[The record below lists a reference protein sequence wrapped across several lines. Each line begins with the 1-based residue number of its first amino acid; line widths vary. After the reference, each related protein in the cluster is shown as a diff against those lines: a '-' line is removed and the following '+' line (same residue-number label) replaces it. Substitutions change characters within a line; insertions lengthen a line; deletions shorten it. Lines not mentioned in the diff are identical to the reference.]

1 MSSHA
6 SSASHGNEMDHRKL
20 GIWVFLASEV
30 IFFAAIITTFLVY
43 RDKNVG
49 GPDQHQIL
57 SLLIPTINTVIL
69 LVSSVTMVMAL
80 ESIKVGKSKQTWI
93 WLVVTAMLGAT
104 FLVLKGTEYSE
115 LFAAGLT
122 PSANIFGSVYFML
135 TGFHAAHI
143 LIGIIWILSVV
154 AMTVRGRFS
163 ATNFLPVEIVGLYWH
178 FVDLV
183 WVAIFMIVYLLEQLP
198 FLPGTR

>member
-1 MSSHA
+1 MSTQA
-6 SSASHGNEMDHRKL
+6 STHGNELDHRKL

-43 RDKNVG
+43 RDKSVG
-49 GPDQHQIL
+49 GPEPRHIL
-57 SLLIPTINTVIL
+57 SLLIPTINTIVL
-69 LVSSVTMVMAL
+69 LISSVTMVMAL
-80 ESIKVGKSKQTWI
+80 EAIKASKSARAWQ
-93 WLVVTAMLGAT
+93 WLVVTALLGAT
-104 FLVLKGTEYSE
+104 FLALKGTEYSE
-115 LFAAGLT
+115 LFAEGLT

-163 ATNFLPVEIVGLYWH
+163 ANNFLPVEIVGLYWH

-198 FLPGTR
+198 FFPGAR

>member
-1 MSSHA
+1 MSAHA
-6 SSASHGNEMDHRKL
+6 STSSQELDHRKL

-43 RDKNVG
+43 RDRSVG
-49 GPDQHQIL
+49 GPDPKHIL
-57 SLLIPTINTVIL
+57 TLLIPTINTIVL

-80 ESIKVGKSKQTWI
+80 ESIKHDRRSRTAL
-93 WLVVTAMLGAT
+93 WLVVTALLGAT

-115 LFAAGLT
+115 LFAEGLT
-122 PSANIFGSVYFML
+122 PSANIFGSVYFTL

-154 AMTVRGRFS
+154 AKTVRGGFS
-163 ATNFLPVEIVGLYWH
+163 ASNFLPVEIVGLYWH

-183 WVAIFMIVYLLEQLP
+183 WVAIFMVVYLLEQLP
-198 FLPGTR
+198 FIR